1 MDEGWNRRQP
11 SSNLMDYTSPTDDG
25 GPSLARVHS
34 QSHNNRFYSPRHG
47 KTTASQPQHQHQHQ
61 QHRPRPITTPSS
73 SLSSVPTMPIPIPA
87 NPSVIPGNTLPSA
100 PASPPTPAPSPTPM
114 QRAPDWSTADPSEDI
129 GDIDL
134 EDPRGEASD
143 HTSTTGSA
151 RGYGF
156 GYRHMRAMFADMDND
171 ERQRMLAELLNMC
184 DGKLLGFVAGF
195 VGPRLKRDPFSVLPN
210 ELCLRILTFIEDPRT
225 LARSSEVSKRWREL
239 VGDDMAWKSLCE
251 RHAYRRM
258 SDDKQSSGPRP
269 IPNAQASGSSGSGYN
284 HPYGF
289 TQPGFAQAQNSLVA
303 GLSSSAPD
311 LTRRTSMNTMSAS
324 VLPPT
329 LSSRASSSNRSRKAK
344 PTSYRSHFKQRYQV
358 ETAWRHGG
366 VVSTRQI
373 TPDQGVVTSL
383 HLTPNYII
391 VALDNAKIHVFD
403 TEGRH
408 LRCLQGHVM
417 GVWAMVPCGDT
428 LVSGGCDRDVR
439 VWDLT
444 TGMAVHMLRGH
455 TSTVRCLK
463 MSGRDLAI
471 SGSRDTTLRV
481 WDIRKGLCKHVLI
494 GHQASVRCLEIHG
507 DLVVSGSYDTTAR
520 IWSISEGRCLRTLQ
534 GHFSQIYAVAFD
546 GRRVATGSLDTSVR
560 VWDPHTGR
568 CLAQLQGH
576 TSLVGQLQ
584 LRGDTLVTGGSDGS
598 VRVWSL
604 QSFSAIHRLA
614 AHDNSVTSLQFDD
627 VRIVSGGSDGRVKV
641 WDLQRGN
648 LVREL
653 GVPAEAVWRVV
664 FEEEKA
670 VVLASRGGKTIMEV
684 WSFAPPPSPSPSP
697 SSSSIQ
703 HPTPR
708 AHSSNTLLSAP
719 LSSPSSAAASQRYS
733 NPRSSPTIPLS
744 SSPSPASGTIAP
756 YQDPEYGERP
766 PYTGSEDGP
775 STAEMGR
782 GYGYEVELEAAGS
795 RERGSDGR
803 RGMDMR
809 HLQHPQQQEE
819 EAGRGTERD
828 GDEIMTDVYT
838 GMTRELGTEDVDG
851 EGEEEEEDED
861 PSAVTLDRNMSR

>member
-1 MDEGWNRRQP
+1 MDEGWNRRRP

-34 QSHNNRFYSPRHG
+34 QSHNNRFYSSRHG
-47 KTTASQPQHQHQHQ
+47 KASASHSQHQ

-87 NPSVIPGNTLPSA
+87 NPNVIPGNTLPSA

-134 EDPRGEASD
+134 EDSRGEASD

-210 ELCLRILTFIEDPRT
+210 ELCLRILTFIEDART

-258 SDDKQSSGPRP
+258 SDDQQSSGPRP
-269 IPNAQASGSSGSGYN
+269 IPNAQAIASSASGYN
-284 HPYGF
+284 HPYGY

-344 PTSYRSHFKQRYQV
+344 PISYRSHFKQRYQV

-560 VWDPHTGR
+560 VWDPSTGR

-627 VRIVSGGSDGRVKV
+627 
-641 WDLQRGN
+641 RGN

-670 VVLASRGGKTIMEV
+670 VVLASRGGKTIME
-684 WSFAPPPSPSPSP
+684 
-697 SSSSIQ
+697 

-708 AHSSNTLLSAP
+708 AHSTNTLLSAP

-733 NPRSSPTIPLS
+733 NPRSSPIIPS
-744 SSPSPASGTIAP
+744 SSPSAGTIAP

-766 PYTGSEDGP
+766 TYPDPEGGSSAG
-775 STAEMGR
+775 GVR
-782 GYGYEVELEAAGS
+782 GYEYEMESKAGL
-795 RERGSDGR
+795 REGEGSSGR
-803 RGMDMR
+803 RGIDVR
-809 HLQHPQQQEE
+809 QHLHLQEQEDGQE
-819 EAGRGTERD
+819 RGREGD
-828 GDEIMTDVYT
+828 ADEIMTDVYT
-838 GMTRELGTEDVDG
+838 GMAREPGVED
-851 EGEEEEEDED
+851 EGVEEEEEDED
-861 PSAVTLDRNMSR
+861 PSAVILDRDMSR

>member
-1 MDEGWNRRQP
+1 MDEDWSRRRP
-11 SSNLMDYTSPTDDG
+11 SSSIMDYTSPINDEQHAPLT
-25 GPSLARVHS
+25 RVPS
-34 QSHNNRFYSPRHG
+34 QSHNNRSFYTSRHG
-47 KTTASQPQHQHQHQ
+47 KAAAHHT
-61 QHRPRPITTPSS
+61 RPRPGPITTTPSS
-73 SLSSVPTMPIPIPA
+73 SMISVPTMPIAIPA
-87 NPSVIPGNTLPSA
+87 NPNVIPGNTLPSA

-114 QRAPDWSTADPSEDI
+114 HRGPDWSTADPSEDM
-129 GDIDL
+129 GDIELD
-134 EDPRGEASD
+134 DGHADASQQ
-143 HTSTTGSA
+143 TSTGSA

-171 ERQRMLAELLNMC
+171 ERQRMLSELLNMC
-184 DGKLLGFVAGF
+184 DGKLLGFVANF

-210 ELCLRILTFIEDPRT
+210 ELCLRILTFIMDAT
-225 LARSSEVSKRWREL
+225 SLARSSQVSRRWREL
-239 VGDDMAWKSLCE
+239 VSDDMAWKSLCE
-251 RHAYRRM
+251 RHAYRRL
-258 SDDKQSSGPRP
+258 SDESPTSSGARP
-269 IPNAQASGSSGSGYN
+269 IPGAQSGSSHNGQSYNSPYGYN
-284 HPYGF
+284 PQ
-289 TQPGFAQAQNSLVA
+289 QPFHHASNSLVA
-303 GLSSSAPD
+303 TLSSSAPD
-311 LTRRTSMNTMSAS
+311 LTRRTSLNTNPSAI
-324 VLPPT
+324 LPPT
-329 LSSRASSSNRSRKAK
+329 LSTRSASSTRRKGLHQK
-344 PTSYRSHFKQRYQV
+344 PISYRSHFKQRYQV

-366 VVSTRQI
+366 IVSTKQI

-383 HLTPNYII
+383 HLTPSYII

-403 TEGRH
+403 TQGHH

-444 TGMAVHMLRGH
+444 TGMATHMLRGH

-463 MSGRDLAI
+463 MSGKDIAI

-481 WDIRKGLCKHVLI
+481 WDIRRGVCKHVLI

-584 LRGDTLVTGGSDGS
+584 LRDNTLVTGGSDGS

-604 QSFSAIHRLA
+604 NTFSAVHRLA

-627 VRIVSGGSDGRVKV
+627 GRIVSGGSDGRVKV
-641 WDLQRGN
+641 WDLARGS

-653 GVPAEAVWRVV
+653 GSPAEAVWRVV

-670 VVLASRGGKTIMEV
+670 VVLASRGGKTVMEV
-684 WSFAPPPSPSPSP
+684 WSFAPPLDDHHHQQSGTSTPAASPRHSSLLSSSPIP
-697 SSSSIQ
+697 SSSSAAYR
-703 HPTPR
+703 TV
-708 AHSSNTLLSAP
+708 
-719 LSSPSSAAASQRYS
+719 AAS
-733 NPRSSPTIPLS
+733 PPP
-744 SSPSPASGTIAP
+744 PVIAP
-756 YQDPEYGERP
+756 YEDPAYGERP
-766 PYTGSEDGP
+766 S
-775 STAEMGR
+775 
-782 GYGYEVELEAAGS
+782 YGYSDEGRRLVEEIHEENS
-795 RERGSDGR
+795 RKVASGQEDAVMRDVYENDGR
-803 RGMDMR
+803 EQGWGESNM
-809 HLQHPQQQEE
+809 
-819 EAGRGTERD
+819 
-828 GDEIMTDVYT
+828 GDERYERAGEHD
-838 GMTRELGTEDVDG
+838 GT
-851 EGEEEEEDED
+851 
-861 PSAVTLDRNMSR
+861 